1 MLIIVGYL
9 MVIGAIV
16 GGFALSGGHLAV
28 LFQPVEILIIVG
40 SAFAAFMMSTGIKT
54 MKATGAAVG
63 RCFKGSPYNK
73 ALYMQALTLLN
84 EIAGRARREGL
95 LSVEADIEDPANSA
109 LFKKAPLVAS
119 DHHGMEFLV
128 DYLRMA
134 VAGQLDP
141 HEMDNLMDL
150 EIESHHQEAM
160 QPVDALRK
168 LADGLPAFGIVAAVL
183 GVVHTMESV
192 DQPPAVLGALIG
204 AALVGTFLG
213 ILLAYGFVAPLAN
226 MLEQRVNESSKLLQV
241 LKAGLLSFV
250 TGSAPIVVV
259 EYARKVIPPAE
270 RPGFTELEEHLK
282 QAKATAA

>member
-1 MLIIVGYL
+1 MLIVIGYL
-9 MVIGAIV
+9 MIIGAIV
-16 GGFALSGGHLAV
+16 GGFAMAGGHLAV
-28 LFQPVEILIIVG
+28 LFQPVELLIIGG
-40 SAFAAFMMSTGIKT
+40 SAFAAFMMSSGIKT
-54 MKATGAAVG
+54 MKATGAALGAVLK
-63 RCFKGSPYNK
+63 RSPYDK
-73 ALYMQALTLLN
+73 ELYLQTLTLIN
-84 EIAGRARREGL
+84 EIASRARREGL
-95 LSVEADIEDPANSA
+95 LGLESDIENPKESP
-109 LFKKAPLVAS
+109 LFQRAPLVLKN
-119 DHHGMEFLV
+119 HHAMEFLV

-150 EIESHHQEAM
+150 EIESHHHEAM
-160 QPVDALRK
+160 APVDALRK

-192 DQPPAVLGALIG
+192 DQPPAVLGQLIG

-226 MLEQRVNESSKLLQV
+226 MVEQRVNEEGKYLQV

-259 EYARKVIPPAE
+259 EYARKVIPPSE
-270 RPGFTELEEHLK
+270 RPGFEELEQHLK
-282 QAKATAA
+282 QAKAA